1 MKEYGIN
8 VIGEGARIFEPVTI
22 GFPSREN
29 MGKTGFTGSTIGHHA
44 VLRSGTIIYC
54 DVIIGDNFQCGHNTL
69 IREKTRIGD
78 RTAIGTATVIDGN
91 TTIGNNVSLQSMVY
105 IPTNTTIGDHVFIG
119 PNAVLTNDRYP
130 PSGSLMGPVIKPGA
144 AIGANATILPGV
156 CVGEGAFVAAGSIVT
171 RDVPD
176 NMMAIGNPARMKE
189 IPDGMLKSR
198 KK

>member
-1 MKEYGIN
+1 MNEYGIN
-8 VIGEGARIFEPVTI
+8 VIGEGAQLFEPVTI

-29 MGKTGFTGSTIGHHA
+29 IGKTGFLGSTIGHHA

-54 DVIIGDNFQCGHNTL
+54 DVIIGDNFQSGHNTL

-91 TTIGNNVSLQSMVY
+91 TRIGNDVSLQSMVY
-105 IPTNTTIGDHVFIG
+105 IPKDTTIGDHVFIG

-130 PSGSLMGPVIKPGA
+130 PSGCLKGPVIKNGA
-144 AIGANATILPGV
+144 AIGANTTILPGV
-156 CVGEGAFVAAGSIVT
+156 CIGEGAFVAAGSIVT

-176 NMMAIGNPARMKE
+176 HMMAIGTPARIKE
-189 IPDGMLKSR
+189 LPEEMLKSR